1 MWYVLSWLEDIWG
14 ACSSVRPG
22 TSWVRSHGWRLE
34 GSRTLKHPETPQGAT
49 LARLLDWSEP
59 LRTRSPSPIR
69 TPGGPEPTRWWWGG
83 VWSPMV
89 SPCLEQ
95 NRRALGLLRSGLQ
108 KDVAF
113 PERLRLRRYM
123 QVGGENGCSTRGRRA
138 EMV

>member
-1 MWYVLSWLEDIWG
+1 MPPWLD
-14 ACSSVRPG
+14 CSTGPNR
-22 TSWVRSHGWRLE
+22 
-34 GSRTLKHPETPQGAT
+34 
-49 LARLLDWSEP
+49 SEP
-59 LRTRSPSPIR
+59 GPLHPSEPPGDRSPR
-69 TPGGPEPTRWWWGG
+69 DGGGGG